1 MKVVEEKISISELKE
16 MASRMFGNLVKA
28 AVDVE
33 RGILV
38 VDADLHSDEET
49 YLLNNGSK
57 QENIW
62 GINIYPNEDKEK
74 IYTLLNL
81 IAEEISK
88 TFSIYPNYQLKNTE
102 IKLQQTQRVSLLDM
116 LVY

>member
-74 IYTLLNL
+74 MIEFDSMINL
-81 IAEEISK
+81 KPSFGNNSRGVEDKDIQKKITDIVNSKISW
-88 TFSIYPNYQLKNTE
+88 
-102 IKLQQTQRVSLLDM
+102 
-116 LVY
+116 

>member
-28 AVDVE
+28 TVDIE

-74 IYTLLNL
+74 MIEFDSMINL
-81 IAEEISK
+81 KPSFGNNSRGVVDKDIQKKIIDIVNSKISW
-88 TFSIYPNYQLKNTE
+88 
-102 IKLQQTQRVSLLDM
+102 
-116 LVY
+116 

>member
-28 AVDVE
+28 TVDVE

-74 IYTLLNL
+74 MIEFDSMINL
-81 IAEEISK
+81 KPSFGNNSRGVEDKDIQKKIIDIVNSKISW
-88 TFSIYPNYQLKNTE
+88 
-102 IKLQQTQRVSLLDM
+102 
-116 LVY
+116 

>member
-28 AVDVE
+28 TVDIE

-74 IYTLLNL
+74 MIEFDSMINL
-81 IAEEISK
+81 KPSFGNNSRGVEDKDIQKKIIDIVNSKISW
-88 TFSIYPNYQLKNTE
+88 
-102 IKLQQTQRVSLLDM
+102 
-116 LVY
+116 

>member
-74 IYTLLNL
+74 MIEFDSMINL
-81 IAEEISK
+81 KPSFGNNSRGVEDKDIQKKIIDIVNSKISW
-88 TFSIYPNYQLKNTE
+88 
-102 IKLQQTQRVSLLDM
+102 
-116 LVY
+116 